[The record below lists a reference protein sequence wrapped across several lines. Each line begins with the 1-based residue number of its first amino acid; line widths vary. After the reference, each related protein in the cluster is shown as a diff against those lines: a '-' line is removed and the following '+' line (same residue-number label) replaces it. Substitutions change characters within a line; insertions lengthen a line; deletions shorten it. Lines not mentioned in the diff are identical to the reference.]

1 MTRFHHLGNKYI
13 ISKILDSSFVRKEF
27 HLILKK
33 YIYIHRLDELP
44 RIPSNGDRVTG
55 RTVPATFKIPS
66 PIQSAG
72 LLQFSSWGF
81 HLSCIIMLA
90 SVVSAIVNRGRKS
103 NGYMSNSIPSISSVI
118 ATIDVN
124 ICNIFY
130 NRNLHQRSSLLKK
143 FNFSLRSTF
152 AKKRTRLHPKKERC
166 SR

>member
-1 MTRFHHLGNKYI
+1 M
-13 ISKILDSSFVRKEF
+13 
-27 HLILKK
+27 
-33 YIYIHRLDELP
+33 
-44 RIPSNGDRVTG
+44 
-55 RTVPATFKIPS
+55 PATFKIPS

-143 FNFSLRSTF
+143 FSISHFDPLSQR
-152 AKKRTRLHPKKERC
+152 KERDYILKKKGVLVNYVSQS
-166 SR
+166 SRNREERQKKKSRVMLYNCISHHRTTVYQIFLSTDSREK